1 MLASILVIGFSLVL
15 LVYWLRYCCTSVLH
29 NSQQQLAAMPALDD
43 NRFAVAGVIERLQ
56 IQEKLG
62 IEEELDPIHQ
72 ALQRDYEVFTYL
84 VQHAA
89 GLELSSIED
98 RLLVLDY
105 KLMQM
110 WYRTT
115 LTVAPRQAREAL
127 AQMASIL
134 NVLVRKMGQQAGLYA
149 EA

>member
-1 MLASILVIGFSLVL
+1 
-15 LVYWLRYCCTSVLH
+15 LH
-29 NSQQQLAAMPALDD
+29 
-43 NRFAVAGVIERLQ
+43 
-56 IQEKLG
+56 
-62 IEEELDPIHQ
+62 
-72 ALQRDYEVFTYL
+72 RDYEVFTYL

-98 RLLVLDY
+98 RLLLLDY
-105 KLMQM
+105 NLMKL
-110 WYRTT
+110 WYRMT

-134 NVLVRKMGQQAGLYA
+134 NVLVCKMGQQAGLNV

>member
-1 MLASILVIGFSLVL
+1 MLTSLLVIGFSLVL
-15 LVYWLRYCCTSVLH
+15 FVYWFRYCCILVLR
-29 NSQQQLAAMPALDD
+29 NSQEGLAAVPVADT
-43 NRFAVAGVIERLQ
+43 RFGVAGLIERLRT
-56 IQEKLG
+56 
-62 IEEELDPIHQ
+62 EEDLDPIHQ
-72 ALQRDYEVFTYL
+72 ALHRDYEVFTYL

-98 RLLVLDY
+98 RLLLLDY
-105 KLMQM
+105 KVMKL
-110 WYRTT
+110 WYRMT

-134 NVLVRKMGQQAGLYA
+134 NVLVCKMGRQAGLNV